1 MMQPSISII
10 IATKGRFDGLRR
22 LFGSLQGLEGRASI
36 EPEILVVNNADD
48 GTPEHRVGE
57 LAEALNR
64 HIGGVRCFRD
74 ESMPPPRPKCQAHNL
89 AIKAAAGSI
98 LAFIDDD
105 VEVTSGWLRAVRDF
119 FLHQPYDAMQ
129 GAILVPPAFQE
140 DKKFLQVWNR
150 YRTIPYINY
159 GPQVMQ
165 IYTLTGPNMAFKRE
179 VFDRVG
185 FFDERLGPGRS
196 GMSEDVE
203 YAQRLLRSGGRI
215 GYEPK
220 AAVYHE
226 VDWDRL
232 NEDFFRTWHEQQGR
246 SRLLYKN
253 SSVFTILPNLNRAFF
268 SYAWYSLLCSER
280 KKYRALGRYYHYL
293 AMLKKKWS
301 GIWPSKMEKKLS

>member
-1 MMQPSISII
+1 MSKPSISVI
-10 IATKGRFDGLRR
+10 IATKGRGRSLMRLFESLRR
-22 LFGSLQGLEGRASI
+22 VQAVDEI
-36 EPEILVVNNADD
+36 QPEIIVVNNADD
-48 GTPEHRVGE
+48 GAPEQVVADLVAE
-57 LAEALNR
+57 LRDGIADVQCLREKEA
-64 HIGGVRCFRD
+64 I
-74 ESMPPPRPKCQAHNL
+74 MPRPKCRGHNL
-89 AIKAAAGSI
+89 AIQKAHGSI

-105 VEVTSGWLRAVRDF
+105 VEVTPGWLEAVRDF
-119 FLHQPYDAMQ
+119 FLYHPHDAMQ
-129 GAILVPPAFQE
+129 GAILVPPAFQD
-140 DKKFLQVWNR
+140 DKGFLQVWNR

-159 GPQVMQ
+159 GPEMTE

-185 FFDERLGPGRS
+185 LFDERLGPGRS

-203 YAQRLLRSGGRI
+203 YAQRLLHSGGRI

-232 NEDFFRTWHEQQGR
+232 NDDFFRRWHEQQGQ

-253 SSVFTILPNLNRAFF
+253 SSVFTILPNLNRALF

-293 AMLKKKWS
+293 AMFKKKCS
-301 GIWPSKMEKKLS
+301 SVWPGRMERKLS